1 MAFDV
6 GSVGALT
13 RHVVRSSFGKER
25 HVCGSNEGINV
36 QFLVFESQ
44 ILIDEV

>member
-13 RHVVRSSFGKER
+13 RHVERSSFGNRR
-25 HVCGSNEGINV
+25 HVCGSNKRINV

-44 ILIDEV
+44 ILIHGV

>member
-1 MAFDV
+1 MAIDV

-13 RHVVRSSFGKER
+13 RHVGWSSFGKEC
-25 HVCGSNEGINV
+25 HVCGSNKGINV

-44 ILIDEV
+44 ILIDGV

>member
-13 RHVVRSSFGKER
+13 RHVVRSSSGKGR
-25 HVCGSNEGINV
+25 HVCGSNKGINV

-44 ILIDEV
+44 ILIDGV